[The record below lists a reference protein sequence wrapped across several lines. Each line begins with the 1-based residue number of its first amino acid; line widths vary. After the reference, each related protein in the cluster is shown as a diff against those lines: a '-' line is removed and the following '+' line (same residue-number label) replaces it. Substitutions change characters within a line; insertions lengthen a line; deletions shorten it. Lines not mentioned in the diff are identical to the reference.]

1 MIGGSPLGHTPDVAV
16 NLMWCRPG
24 RVGGSE
30 EYLCRQ
36 MIGLPAARYGVV
48 IYAPKGFGKAHPDV
62 ADRHTVVEM
71 SHDAESRARRIVG
84 ESTWLYRR
92 TNSANL
98 VHHGGGTIPLRHRE
112 PTVLTVHDL
121 QYLEYPQYFSR
132 RRLEYLRRTMPR
144 AIAQAD
150 AITVPTQFVRQSIVQ
165 AFDIDPDA
173 VVVVPHGVEST
184 FGAEATREGELRLR
198 YRLGDGPIV
207 VYPAVTH
214 PHKGHEF
221 LLDVQEKHW
230 ADQGVTLV
238 LMGGIG
244 AMEERVQQR
253 VSGSQRDL
261 LVRRLGRVSDADR
274 DGLIGMARALVFPS
288 EYEGFGAPVIEAMA
302 LGTPVVAS
310 DRACLPEVVGRAGL
324 VIELDVD
331 SWGGA
336 LEVAETRRDELIDLG
351 RRRCEHFT
359 STISGEALADAYD
372 RVLD

>member
-1 MIGGSPLGHTPDVAV
+1 MNEESRLGHEPRVAV

-36 MIGLPAARYGVV
+36 MTGLPPARFDVV
-48 IYAPKGFGKAHPDV
+48 IYAPKGFCSAHPEV
-62 ADRHTVVEM
+62 ADRHSVVEM
-71 SHDAESRARRIVG
+71 SHDAESRVRRIIG

-92 TNSANL
+92 TSRADL

-132 RRLEYLRRTMPR
+132 RRLQYLRRAMPMAVAR
-144 AIAQAD
+144 ADVIA
-150 AITVPTQFVRQSIVQ
+150 VPTHFVRQSVVR
-165 AFDIDPDA
+165 AFGVDEDN

-184 FGAEATREGELRLR
+184 FGNDATPESELRLR

-221 LLDVQEKHW
+221 LLDVQERYW

-238 LMGGIG
+238 LIGGMGVV
-244 AMEERVQQR
+244 EERVRQR
-253 VSGSQRDL
+253 VSGSKRDL

-274 DGLIGMARALVFPS
+274 NGLISMARALVFPS

-324 VIELDVD
+324 VLGLDVE
-331 SWGGA
+331 SWGAA
-336 LEVAETRRDELIDLG
+336 LEAVDARRDELVELG
-351 RRRCEHFT
+351 GQRCGAFT
-359 STISGEALADAYD
+359 SMISGEALAGAYD
-372 RVLD
+372 RLLG

>member
-1 MIGGSPLGHTPDVAV
+1 MIEKSRLGPEPRVAV

-36 MIGLPAARYGVV
+36 MTGLPQARFDVV
-48 IYAPKGFGKAHPDV
+48 VYAPKGFSAAHPEV

-71 SHDAESRARRIVG
+71 SHDAESRTRRIIG

-92 TNSANL
+92 TNRADL

-132 RRLEYLRRTMPR
+132 RRLEYLRRAMPR
-144 AIAQAD
+144 AVARANVIA
-150 AITVPTQFVRQSIVQ
+150 VPTHFVRRSVVQ
-165 AFDIDPDA
+165 AFDIDEGN

-184 FGAEATREGELRLR
+184 FGSGATSESELRLR

-214 PHKGHEF
+214 PHKGHDF
-221 LLDVQEKHW
+221 LLDVQERYW

-238 LMGGIG
+238 LIGGAGVI
-244 AMEERVQQR
+244 EDRVQQR
-253 VSGSQRDL
+253 LSGSERDL

-274 DGLIGMARALVFPS
+274 DGLISMARALVFPS
-288 EYEGFGAPVIEAMA
+288 EYEGFGAPLIEAMA
-302 LGTPVVAS
+302 LGTPVIAS

-324 VIELDVD
+324 VLELNIDH
-331 SWGGA
+331 WGAA
-336 LEVAETRRDELIDLG
+336 LEVVDARRDELVNLG
-351 RRRCEHFT
+351 RQRCGDFT
-359 STISGEALADAYD
+359 SIISGEALADAYD

>member
-1 MIGGSPLGHTPDVAV
+1 MIGQSPLGHAPVVAV

-24 RVGGSE
+24 GVGGSE

-36 MIGLPAARYGVV
+36 MLGLPESRFDVV
-48 IYAPKGFGKAHPDV
+48 IYAPKGFRKAHPEV
-62 ADRHTVVEM
+62 ADRHTVIEM
-71 SHDAESRARRIVG
+71 SHDAESRTRRIFD

-92 TNSANL
+92 TKSSRL

-150 AITVPTQFVRQSIVQ
+150 VITVPTQFVRRSIVH
-165 AFDIDPDA
+165 AFDIDPDG

-184 FGAEATREGELRLR
+184 FGTEATLESELRSK

-221 LLDVQEKHW
+221 LLDVQEKYW
-230 ADQGVTLV
+230 VDQGVTLV

-244 AMEERVQQR
+244 AIEEHLQQR

-310 DRACLPEVVGRAGL
+310 DRACVPEVVGRAGL

-336 LEVAETRRDELIDLG
+336 LEVVESRRDELIDLG
-351 RRRCEHFT
+351 RQRCEHFT

-372 RVLD
+372 RLLD